1 MNDAKAQE
9 PAERAGLWQRLRS
22 GLART
27 QAKLSERVGA
37 ALDRKPRLDE
47 STLADLEE
55 ALIGADLG
63 LETVELLLARLRERV
78 RRDDLGTEGRL
89 RQILAEE
96 IELLLREGAAE
107 AASAV
112 GGSRS
117 GEGASSF
124 GSRGPFDD
132 VPGPRLTLVVGVNGA
147 GKTTSIAKLARRSQG
162 RGDRV
167 LLAAADT
174 FRAAAIEQLVIWG
187 ERLGIDVVRQV
198 AGADP
203 SAVVFDAIMAARAR
217 KIDHLIV
224 DTAGRLHNKEHLMNE
239 LAKIRRI
246 VEREAV
252 GWPVRT
258 LLVLDATTGQNA
270 LVQAREFLRV
280 AAVDAVLLAKLD
292 GTARGG
298 MVVAVVRELK
308 VPVLFLG
315 VGEAPEDLVD
325 FEPREFAA
333 ALVA

>member
-1 MNDAKAQE
+1 MSKGNADE
-9 PAERAGLWQRLRS
+9 PSAATGLWQKLRS

-27 QAKLSERVGA
+27 QARLAERVGE
-37 ALDRKPRLDE
+37 ALDLKPKLDDV
-47 STLADLEE
+47 TLADLEE

-63 LETVELLLARLRERV
+63 LATVELLLARLRERV
-78 RRDDLGTEGRL
+78 RRSDLGPEGRL
-89 RQILAEE
+89 RQLLAEE
-96 IELLLREGAAE
+96 VERLLVEGAGE
-107 AASAV
+107 AAPDGSV
-112 GGSRS
+112 GVAAPPGRFAAL
-117 GEGASSF
+117 E
-124 GSRGPFDD
+124 
-132 VPGPRLTLVVGVNGA
+132 GPRVTLVVGVNGA
-147 GKTTSIAKLARRSQG
+147 GKTTSIAKLARRGQL
-162 RGDRV
+162 RGEKV

-187 ERLGIDVVRQV
+187 ERLEVDVIRQA

-203 SAVVFDAIMAARAR
+203 AAVVFDAIQAARAR

-246 VEREAV
+246 VEREAS
-252 GWPVRT
+252 GWSVRT
-258 LLVLDATTGQNA
+258 LLVLDATTGQNG

-280 AAVDAVLLAKLD
+280 AAVDAVLLSKLD

-298 MVVAVVRELK
+298 IVVAVVRELK

-315 VGEAPEDLVD
+315 VGEGADDLVD

>member
-1 MNDAKAQE
+1 MTEVKAAGA
-9 PAERAGLWQRLRS
+9 PAASGLWQKLRS

-27 QAKLSERVGA
+27 QAKLTERIGV
-37 ALDRKPRLDE
+37 ALDLKPKLDDV
-47 STLADLEE
+47 TLADLEE

-63 LETVELLLARLRERV
+63 LGTVELLLDRLRERV
-78 RRDDLGTEGRL
+78 RRSDLAAQGRL
-89 RQILAEE
+89 RQLLADE
-96 IELLLREGAAE
+96 IELLLREGSE
-107 AASAV
+107 AAARSVAPSAT
-112 GGSRS
+112 GS
-117 GEGASSF
+117 GATLRF
-124 GSRGPFDD
+124 EDA
-132 VPGPRLTLVVGVNGA
+132 PGPRLTLVVGVNGA
-147 GKTTSIAKLARRSQG
+147 GKTTSIAKLARRGQA
-162 RGDRV
+162 RGEKV

-174 FRAAAIEQLVIWG
+174 FRAAAIEQLVVWG
-187 ERLGIDVVRQV
+187 DRLGVDVVRQA

-203 SAVVFDAIMAARAR
+203 AAVVFDAIMAARAR

-246 VEREAV
+246 VEREAS

-280 AAVDAVLLAKLD
+280 AAVDGVLLSKLD

-308 VPVLFLG
+308 VPVLYLG
-315 VGEAPEDLVD
+315 VGEAPEDLVE
-325 FEPREFAA
+325 FEPREFAS

>member
-1 MNDAKAQE
+1 MTEGKSE
-9 PAERAGLWQRLRS
+9 GPPAAPGLWQKLRD

-27 QAKLSERVGA
+27 QARFTEKVGA
-37 ALDRKPRLDE
+37 ALDLKPKLDE
-47 STLADLEE
+47 VTLADLEE

-63 LETVELLLARLRERV
+63 LATVELLLDRLRERV
-78 RRDDLGTEGRL
+78 RRSDLGTEGRL
-89 RQILAEE
+89 RQLLAEE
-96 IELLLREGAAE
+96 VERLLREGSDEASRAIAGRTT
-107 AASAV
+107 AASFEAL
-112 GGSRS
+112 
-117 GEGASSF
+117 
-124 GSRGPFDD
+124 
-132 VPGPRLTLVVGVNGA
+132 PGPRLTLVVGVNGA
-147 GKTTSIAKLARRSQG
+147 GKTTSIAKLARRGQL
-162 RGDRV
+162 RGEKV

-187 ERLGIDVVRQV
+187 DRLGVDVIRQA
-198 AGADP
+198 AGSDP
-203 SAVVFDAIMAARAR
+203 AAVVYDAIMAAQAR
-217 KIDHLIV
+217 KVDHLIV

-246 VEREAV
+246 VEREAA

-280 AAVDAVLLAKLD
+280 AAVDAVLLSKLD

-308 VPVLFLG
+308 VPVLYLG

-325 FEPREFAA
+325 FEPREFAS

>member
-1 MNDAKAQE
+1 MTEERGAGA
-9 PAERAGLWQRLRS
+9 PAPTGLWQKLRN

-27 QAKLSERVGA
+27 QARLAERVGA
-37 ALDRKPRLDE
+37 ALDLKPKLDDV
-47 STLADLEE
+47 TLTDLEE

-63 LETVELLLARLRERV
+63 LGTVELLLGRLRERV
-78 RRDDLGTEGRL
+78 RRADLGTEGRL
-89 RQILAEE
+89 RQLLAEE
-96 IELLLREGAAE
+96 VELLLREGAAE
-107 AASAV
+107 AARAGTGGDEV
-112 GGSRS
+112 GN
-117 GEGASSF
+117 
-124 GSRGPFDD
+124 FDGR
-132 VPGPRLTLVVGVNGA
+132 PGPRLTLVVGVNGA
-147 GKTTSIAKLARRSQG
+147 GKTTSIAKLARRSQL
-162 RGDRV
+162 RGEKV

-187 ERLGIDVVRQV
+187 ERLGVEVVRQA
-198 AGADP
+198 AGSDP
-203 SAVVFDAIMAARAR
+203 AAVVFDAIMAARAR
-217 KIDHLIV
+217 RVDHLIV

-246 VEREAV
+246 VEREAA

-280 AAVDAVLLAKLD
+280 AAVDAVLLSKLD

-308 VPVLFLG
+308 VPVLYLG

-325 FEPREFAA
+325 FDPREFAT
-333 ALVA
+333 ALVS